1 MSTIPLIE
9 SEDDMNDSIV
19 IHDEVENIKI
29 DFSVL
34 RIAESTDLYEDLD
47 EIEKNDKQ
55 LPFKPCTYDDIETE
69 IINTACEEEKSMFE
83 VVTRLREHIE
93 RAVSYTDKHKMHMK
107 HSIIGKIQAKQL
119 KPERYNIVYGFLNNF
134 LK

>member
-34 RIAESTDLYEDLD
+34 RIAESTDLYGDLA

-83 VVTRLREHIE
+83 VVTRLREHVE
-93 RAVSYTDKHKMHMK
+93 RAVAYTDNHKMHIK
-107 HSIIGKIQAKQL
+107 RSIIGKIQAKQL
-119 KPERYNIVYGFLNNF
+119 KPERYNIVYGFINNF